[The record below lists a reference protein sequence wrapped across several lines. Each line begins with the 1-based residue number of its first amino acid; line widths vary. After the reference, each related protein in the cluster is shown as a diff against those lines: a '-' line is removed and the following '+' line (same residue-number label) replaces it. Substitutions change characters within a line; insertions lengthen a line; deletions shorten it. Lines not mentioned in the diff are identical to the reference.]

1 MRNNCNPCKPEYR
14 PGDECSIY
22 SSKIIYDGQS
32 FPEAD
37 IRNGDSMNSV
47 IESLVRKLVAVS
59 GATASIQRD
68 SFKGVQAVRLRY
80 EPLNVL
86 SVTYCGTIVPNDGYV
101 VSGRS
106 IKFKKRYCMGDE
118 FADVN
123 IVYTTLN
130 SNILNT
136 SCYG

>member
-1 MRNNCNPCKPEYR
+1 MRNSCNPCKPEYR
-14 PGDECSIY
+14 PGNECSIY
-22 SSKIIYDGQS
+22 SSQIIYDGQS

-37 IRNGDSMNSV
+37 IRNGDGMKRVSG
-47 IESLVRKLVAVS
+47 SLERKWVAVS
-59 GATASIQRD
+59 GATGSTQGD
-68 SFKGVQAVRLRY
+68 SFRGVKAVRLRS

-106 IKFKKRYCMGDE
+106 VKFKKKYCMGDE
-118 FADVN
+118 FTDVN

>member
-1 MRNNCNPCKPEYR
+1 MKNCNPCKPEYR
-14 PGDECSIY
+14 PGNECSIY
-22 SSKIIYDGQS
+22 SSQIIYDGQS

-37 IRNGDSMNSV
+37 IRNGDGMNNV

-86 SVTYCGTIVPNDGYV
+86 SVT
-101 VSGRS
+101 
-106 IKFKKRYCMGDE
+106 
-118 FADVN
+118 
-123 IVYTTLN
+123 
-130 SNILNT
+130 
-136 SCYG
+136 

>member
-14 PGDECSIY
+14 PGNECSIY
-22 SSKIIYDGQS
+22 SSQIIYDGQS

-37 IRNGDSMNSV
+37 IRNGDGMNSV
-47 IESLVRKLVAVS
+47 I
-59 GATASIQRD
+59 
-68 SFKGVQAVRLRY
+68 